1 MASSRRS
8 YDTDSITLRL
18 VYAKNQANTNI
29 PALRVLTADGAGGT
43 YWAVPSTLGQNP
55 SFNQIITSAGTY
67 TADLSF
73 NKFRLTASDGIGMV
87 NGPAGSNQTLLYAK
101 AFRQFDISG
110 NNTINSVYGN
120 LTRTTVTFAGENG
133 VQLRGDPT
141 TNTFYIGGSG
151 RSNTFISTGIY
162 GFSQLKVTPAV
173 SSVTS
178 SVQELGGDFIAANSP
193 STLLRFLGV
202 NDIQLSTNITTN
214 SVFFT
219 ISTFTSQGYLNI
231 SNAAYSSYPSTL
243 STVSSLYVQT
253 TTFVSSLAALS
264 SSGVQWSS
272 VQSSINALAMST
284 GAEFYRL
291 SGLINA
297 RATII
302 QLNANISQVNSNI
315 VSSTQGVTTLP
326 SFVSS
331 LTTPSGVTS
340 VETRVD
346 FTTGGQMTYSSFSFN
361 LSSFSTYITP
371 KTTLLIQESPS
382 FIFSGISTQNGNYD
396 VQYKQQVSYIGLAEN
411 PGVSFAESYTSN
423 LIPYSISEAQ
433 SNFFITP
440 LQLSLTATNAQTY
453 IQSNLVTYHTIPS
466 AYFFSTPT
474 LSNWPGFKSSTI
486 KQGYSANSLFL
497 HLYNS

>member
-8 YDTDSITLRL
+8 YDTDSITLRT
-18 VYAKNQANTNI
+18 VFAKNPGNSNI
-29 PALRVLTADGAGGT
+29 PALRVLTADGAGAT

-67 TADLSF
+67 TSDLSY
-73 NKFRLTASDGIGMV
+73 NTFRLTASDGIGML
-87 NGPAGSNQTLLYAK
+87 NGPTGSNQTLVYAR

-110 NNTINSVYGN
+110 NNTINSAYGN

-141 TNTFYIGGSG
+141 TNTFFIGGSG

-162 GFSQLKVTPAV
+162 GFSQVKVTPSV

-178 SVQELGGDFIAANSP
+178 SVQQLDGDYISANSP

-231 SNAAYSSYPSTL
+231 SNAAYSAYPSTL
-243 STVSSLYVQT
+243 STVSSLYVPT
-253 TTFVSSLAALS
+253 TTFISSLAALS

-272 VQSSINALAMST
+272 VQSSINALAIST
-284 GAEFYRL
+284 GNEFYRL
-291 SGLINA
+291 TGLINA

-302 QLNANISQVNSNI
+302 QLNATINQVNSNI
-315 VSSTQGVTTLP
+315 VSSTKGVTSLP

-331 LTTPSGVTS
+331 LTTASGLTT
-340 VETRVD
+340 VETVVD
-346 FTTGGQMTYSSFSFN
+346 FAASGQMTYSSFSFN
-361 LSSFSTYITP
+361 LSSFSNYITS
-371 KTTLLIQESPS
+371 TTSISIQESPS
-382 FIFSGISTQNGNYD
+382 FIFSGISTQNANYD
-396 VQYKQQVSYIGLAEN
+396 VQYKRQVSYIGLANN

-423 LIPYSISEAQ
+423 LVPYSISEAQ
-433 SNFFITP
+433 SNFFGTP
-440 LQLSLTATNAQTY
+440 LQMTLRAGNAQTY

-474 LSNWPGFKSSTI
+474 ASNWPGFKSSTM
-486 KQGYSANSLFL
+486 KQEYSANSLFL
-497 HLYNS
+497 HIYNS